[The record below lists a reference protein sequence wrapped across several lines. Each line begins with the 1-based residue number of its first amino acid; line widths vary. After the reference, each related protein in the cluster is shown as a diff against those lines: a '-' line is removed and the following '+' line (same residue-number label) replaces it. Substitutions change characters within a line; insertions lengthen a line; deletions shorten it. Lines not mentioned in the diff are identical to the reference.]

1 MTPNLIIN
9 GKVTMLAV
17 TNLSVITSST
27 EKLLLIANR
36 VFTRKTAHIV
46 TAATAVDTPRARS
59 LTAFI
64 VYPIWAL

>member
-1 MTPNLIIN
+1 MKTPNLIMN
-9 GKVTMLAV
+9 GKVAMLAV

-27 EKLLLIANR
+27 EKLLLMANR

-46 TAATAVDTPRARS
+46 TAATAADTPRTRP

-64 VYPIWAL
+64 VYPI

>member
-1 MTPNLIIN
+1 MN

-17 TNLSVITSST
+17 SNLSVITSST
-27 EKLLLIANR
+27 EKLLLIANL

-46 TAATAVDTPRARS
+46 TAATAVDTPRARL

-64 VYPIWAL
+64 VYPI